1 MIKTAREGEDDKK
14 RRREEGDKR
23 EVERV
28 MNRKRVIE

>member
-1 MIKTAREGEDDKK
+1 MKTAKEEDDKK